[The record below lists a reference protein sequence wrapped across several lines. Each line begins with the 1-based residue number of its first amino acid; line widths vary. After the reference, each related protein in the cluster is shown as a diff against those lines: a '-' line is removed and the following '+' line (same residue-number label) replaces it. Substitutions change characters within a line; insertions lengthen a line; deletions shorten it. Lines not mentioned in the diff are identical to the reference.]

1 MARKTKLKRHKNNK
15 DLLKTYLGQ
24 LTRERLEWA
33 AVIILLLCALSVLKM
48 PFGSHKTL
56 KFDKD
61 KIVYVGHVKNNKM
74 NGKGKLTYKNGDQY
88 EGNFVNGQFEG
99 QGTFR
104 SKTGWSYKGEFSKGQ
119 ANGKGTLTTADGK
132 KYSGRFK
139 QGIYQK

>member
-1 MARKTKLKRHKNNK
+1 MKS
-15 DLLKTYLGQ
+15 YLSQ
-24 LTRERLEWA
+24 LTRERLEIA
-33 AVIILLLCALSVLKM
+33 AVIILLLCALSVLKI

-88 EGNFVNGQFEG
+88 EGNFVNGQFDG
-99 QGTFR
+99 QGTF
-104 SKTGWSYKGEFSKGQ
+104 KAKGGWTYKGQFSKGQ

>member
-1 MARKTKLKRHKNNK
+1 MARKTKVNRHKNNK
-15 DLLKTYLGQ
+15 DLLKSYLSQ
-24 LTRERLEWA
+24 LTRERLEIA
-33 AVIILLLCALSVLKM
+33 AVIILLSCALSVLKI

-88 EGNFVNGQFEG
+88 EGNFVNGQFDG
-99 QGTFR
+99 QGTF
-104 SKTGWSYKGEFSKGQ
+104 KAKGGWTYKGQFSKGQ

>member
-1 MARKTKLKRHKNNK
+1 MEKRSENMTKLIELKGINK
-15 DLLKTYLGQ
+15 
-24 LTRERLEWA
+24 
-33 AVIILLLCALSVLKM
+33 
-48 PFGSHKTL
+48 
-56 KFDKD
+56 
-61 KIVYVGHVKNNKM
+61 
-74 NGKGKLTYKNGDQY
+74 TYKNGDQY
-88 EGNFVNGQFEG
+88 QGQFVNGQFEG